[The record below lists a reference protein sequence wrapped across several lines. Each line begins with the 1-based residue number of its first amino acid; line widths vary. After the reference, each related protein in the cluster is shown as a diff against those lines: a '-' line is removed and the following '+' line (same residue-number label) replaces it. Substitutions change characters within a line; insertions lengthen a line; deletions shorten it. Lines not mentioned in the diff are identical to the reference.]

1 MNFDFLKDLTGF
13 SGLYQSCS
21 QAEKY
26 VYSVPTHSMKH
37 SRNALE
43 FCVKFIY
50 RTILGDPDPYGS
62 LKDLMD
68 DPGFTQYINDREV
81 LNEMHYIR
89 KVCNAA
95 VHEERG
101 TETEALE
108 VLESLLFVVGELFI
122 TLRILKD
129 YPVFVDPEKPAP
141 TSAPAKVT
149 VQEVKKANAPVQVD
163 DNVVAE
169 FAETMRHTTFNVS
182 YKRDPEEN
190 RKLFIRACLREAGW
204 PIVGVDNRAKPFSA
218 GANVTIDATD
228 KIDYILYGRDGKP
241 LAIIEYSET
250 KENPIS
256 GRKKANRVAA
266 KLEAKFGHLP
276 VIYYTN
282 GYMINFIDQMGYPQ
296 RRVFCFHSL
305 QELERM
311 AQQRTGRKPL
321 DKIDIKP
328 EITDRKYQQK
338 AIHAVCDAFSN
349 MRRGSL
355 IVMATGTGKT
365 RVAIS
370 IVDVLI
376 RYGWIRSVLFL
387 ADRTSL
393 VRQAQKNFKKLLPEL
408 STSVFTGESLNRN
421 ANAKVI
427 FSTYQTMIRL
437 INAETREFGIGRFDL
452 VIVDEAHRSIF
463 KKFGSLFHYFDALM
477 LGLTATPKYEQ
488 TKSSY
493 EVFGLPNPE
502 PDFAYELE
510 DALKEKYLVPF
521 TIKDRTTEVLK
532 RGFKYKDLTQEEIQE
547 IEDSLEDNNYTP
559 DQIHT
564 FRQLL
569 SGRGRNSRIVVNR
582 GTIREMLNDL
592 MANGLKLSD
601 GKLGKTIIFA
611 ESHEAAAVIVEEF
624 NRLFSG
630 YGPDFCKLIDSQIAE
645 RYVLIDKLED
655 RNSGLQI
662 AVSVEMLETGIDI
675 PDVVNLVFFKNT
687 WSKIKFMQMIGRG
700 TRLSKDLYG
709 PGLDKKGFFVF
720 DYFDNCSF
728 FSQRATWS
736 TVDGSGSD
744 VDFASIFNKGN
755 ETQQIAQYKMSISY
769 YIQTHDETV
778 SEYDKQYREELLR
791 DLITTVRSLNND
803 ELDIQYNLPYINK
816 YRVEEEWDVLTKKK
830 MEEIEEHVFEF
841 FHADGTNA
849 KVKAFDCL
857 MYAIEEKGVWLAE
870 RQPKRGKRTMQDL
883 TIGPRKASTYID
895 RIMDGLLEQTKI
907 EDVKKHE
914 DLIRSMKEGK
924 YVLDEFSL
932 EKTEKARKEL
942 RDLMV
947 YLKDAETTYVIDI
960 EDKLY
965 QANKHD
971 ADSEG
976 NPASHMK
983 SYPERASEYLATTN
997 DPIITKISNLEP
1009 LTAEEK
1015 QKLAATFT
1023 KTLGTPVDFAMWSG
1037 NKEMIPF
1044 IRSQVGISDS
1054 AISTQFG
1061 SFFTKDKL
1069 TEEQYAFMEKMIEY
1083 TKVNGDIK
1091 ITDLISVEPFKNTDI
1106 FQLFGADKAKDV
1118 QKMVTTLHNAVI

>member
-1 MNFDFLKDLTGF
+1 MNFEFLKDLTGF

-50 RTILGDPDPYGS
+50 RTALGEADPYGGI
-62 LKDLMD
+62 KDLMD
-68 DPGFTQYINDREV
+68 DPSFIQYINDREV

-95 VHEERG
+95 VHEEKG

-122 TLRILKD
+122 TLKILKD
-129 YPVFVDPEKPAP
+129 YPVFEVPKKPAP
-141 TSAPAKVT
+141 AAAPVKVT
-149 VQEVKKANAPVQVD
+149 VQEVNKANAPVVVD
-163 DNVVAE
+163 DQIVAE

-190 RKLFIRACLREAGW
+190 RKLFIHACLREAGW
-204 PIVGVDNRAKPFSA
+204 PIIGVDNHAKPFSA
-218 GANVTIDATD
+218 GKNITIDATD
-228 KIDYILYGRDGKP
+228 KMDYILYGRDGKP

-250 KENPIS
+250 KENPIM

-266 KLEAKFGHLP
+266 KLEAKYGHLP
-276 VIYYTN
+276 MIYYTN

-296 RRVFCFHSL
+296 RRVFCFHTL

-311 AQQRTGRKPL
+311 VQYRTGRKPL

-338 AIHAVCDAFSN
+338 AIHAVCDAFSD

-376 RYGWIRSVLFL
+376 RYGWVRSVLFL

-427 FSTYQTMIRL
+427 FSTYQTMIKL
-437 INAETREFGIGRFDL
+437 INAETRGFGIGRFDL

-463 KKFGSLFHYFDALM
+463 SKYGSLFHYFDALM

-488 TKSSY
+488 SKSSY
-493 EVFGLPNPE
+493 EVFHLPKPE
-502 PDFAYELE
+502 PDYAYELE
-510 DALKEKYLVPF
+510 DALKDHYLVPF

-532 RGFKYKDLTQEEIQE
+532 RGFRYKDLTKQEIDE
-547 IEDSLEDNNYTP
+547 IEDSLSDNYTK
-559 DQIHT
+559 DQIST

-569 SGRGRNSRIVVNR
+569 NGRGKHSRIVINR

-592 MANGLKLSD
+592 MTNGLKLSD
-601 GKLGKTIIFA
+601 GTIGKTIIFA
-611 ESHEAAAVIVEEF
+611 ESHEAATVIVEEF
-624 NRLFSG
+624 NLMFTG
-630 YGPDFCKLIDSQIAE
+630 YGPDFCKLIDSQVVE
-645 RYVLIDKLED
+645 RYALIDKLED
-655 RNSGLQI
+655 RNSGLRI

-675 PDVVNLVFFKNT
+675 PDVVNLVFFKST
-687 WSKIKFMQMIGRG
+687 WSKIRFMQMIGRG

-736 TVDGSGSD
+736 TVDGSGAD
-744 VDFASIFNKGN
+744 IDFASIFGLHNPT
-755 ETQQIAQYKMSISY
+755 EQIAQYKASISY
-769 YIQTHDETV
+769 YIQTHEPSV

-803 ELDIQYNLPYINK
+803 ELDVQYNLPYINK
-816 YRVEEEWDVLTKKK
+816 YRVEEEWDLLTRKKLD
-830 MEEIEEHVFEF
+830 EINEHVFKF
-841 FHADGTNA
+841 LHADGTNA
-849 KVKAFDCL
+849 KVRAFDLL
-857 MYAIEEKGVWLAE
+857 MYGIEEKGIWLAE
-870 RQPKRGKRTMQDL
+870 RQPKKGKRTMQDL
-883 TIGPRKASTYID
+883 RFGAVKATTYLD
-895 RIMDGLLEQTKI
+895 KIMNGLLEQMKI

-914 DLIRSMKEGK
+914 KMIWGMKEGK
-924 YVLDEFSL
+924 YVLDDFSL
-932 EKTEKARKEL
+932 EKTETVRKEL

-947 YLKDAETTYVIDI
+947 YLKDAETTFVIDI
-960 EDKLY
+960 EDKLE
-965 QANKHD
+965 QPKKNSALSVD
-971 ADSEG
+971 TGS
-976 NPASHMK
+976 SHIK
-983 SYPERASEYLATTN
+983 SYPERAAEYLAATE
-997 DPIITKISNLEP
+997 DPVIAKISNLEP
-1009 LTAEEK
+1009 LTADEK
-1015 QKLAATFT
+1015 QKLTDTFT

-1037 NKEMIPF
+1037 NKELVPF
-1044 IRSQVGISDS
+1044 IRSQIGISDS

-1106 FQLFGADKAKDV
+1106 FQLFGPEKAKDV